1 MSHSVATHP
10 PEDVPPEVQPEK
22 RASGA
27 EIAPL
32 VEDLA
37 CPVSFIYG
45 EHDWMQPASGANVAR
60 RRLAAGKGA
69 SCVVVPGSAGHYVFL
84 EDPAAFLDALLRR
97 VGR

>member
-1 MSHSVATHP
+1 MNQLLGPIA
-10 PEDVPPEVQPEK
+10 QP
-22 RASGA
+22 RQP
-27 EIAPL
+27 IAPL
-32 VEDLA
+32 VEALA

-97 VGR
+97 VGT

>member
-1 MSHSVATHP
+1 M
-10 PEDVPPEVQPEK
+10 
-22 RASGA
+22 
-27 EIAPL
+27 
-32 VEDLA
+32 
-37 CPVSFIYG
+37 SFIYG